1 MEIEFI
7 LLLVACSIL
16 LSFLFHHMD
25 IIKNTKK
32 DRNKTVFGRIFVISI
47 VIVVSGLIV
56 GAWNGLLISAI
67 GVHLL
72 IPSISALLMN
82 LILKKYSKKSHK

>member
-1 MEIEFI
+1 MELEFV

-16 LSFLFHHMD
+16 LSFLFHRIDMTR
-25 IIKNTKK
+25 NTKK
-32 DRNKTVFGRIFVISI
+32 DRNKTVFGRIFIVSI
-47 VIVVSGLIV
+47 IIIVAGLIV

-72 IPSISALLMN
+72 IPSISALFMN
-82 LILKKYSKKSHK
+82 LILKKYSNKSHK

>member
-16 LSFLFHHMD
+16 LSFLFHRMD
-25 IIKNTKK
+25 ITRNTKK

-82 LILKKYSKKSHK
+82 LILKKHSKRKP